1 MFGYYVH
8 MHCCPFYAN
17 SNNTVHG
24 KVLLKYQLPMN
35 PFLWL
40 NIYELSTQTSMIIET
55 FWSVD
60 LHQLKLNSDIAHLNR
75 GDVMVM

>member
-8 MHCCPFYAN
+8 MQCCPFYAN

-40 NIYELSTQTSMIIET
+40 NVYELSSIYMKT
-55 FWSVD
+55 F
-60 LHQLKLNSDIAHLNR
+60 
-75 GDVMVM
+75 